1 MGGKIRLL
9 IVDDEIKFIDS
20 IAARLEM
27 RGLDVTKAYDGKDA
41 VELARREKFDLAL
54 LDLKMPG
61 MDGREVLQILKQENE
76 HIEAVIL
83 TGHGS
88 LESAV
93 ECTKLGA
100 WGYLPKPY
108 ELDDLLEVLKDAYH
122 ARLTKK
128 LTSRHEGIARVMA
141 QAEGQSALGVLR
153 ALRELDDDETYSR

>member
-9 IVDDEIKFIDS
+9 IVDDEVKFVDS

-27 RGLDVTKAYDGKDA
+27 RGLEVAKAYNGRDA
-41 VELARREKFDLAL
+41 VDLARRQQFDLAL

-61 MDGREVLQILKQENE
+61 MDGREVLQIIKQESE
-76 HIEAVIL
+76 HIEVVIL

-108 ELDDLLEVLKDAYH
+108 ELDGLLEILRDAYH
-122 ARLTKK
+122 TRLTKK
-128 LTSRHEGIARVMA
+128 LAARQDGIARVMA
-141 QAEGQSALGVLR
+141 QAEGQSPLGVLR
-153 ALRELDDDETYSR
+153 ALRELDEDAGE

>member
-9 IVDDEIKFIDS
+9 IVDDEVKFVDS

-27 RGLDVTKAYDGKDA
+27 RGLEVAKAYDGLGA
-41 VELARREKFDLAL
+41 VDLARRQQFDLAL

-61 MDGREVLQILKQENE
+61 MDGREVLKIIKQENE
-76 HIEAVIL
+76 HIEVVIL

-100 WGYLPKPY
+100 FGYLPKPY
-108 ELDDLLEVLKDAYH
+108 ELDALLEVLKDAYH

-128 LTSRHEGIARVMA
+128 LASRQDGIARVMA

-153 ALRELDDDETYSR
+153 ALRELDEGEG

>member
-1 MGGKIRLL
+1 MAGKIRLL
-9 IVDDEIKFIDS
+9 IVDDEVKFVDS

-27 RGLDVTKAYDGKDA
+27 RGLEVAKAYNGRDA
-41 VELARREKFDLAL
+41 VDLARRETFDLAL

-61 MDGREVLQILKQENE
+61 MDGREVLKIIKGENE
-76 HIEAVIL
+76 HIEVVIL

-93 ECTKLGA
+93 ECTRLGA

-108 ELDDLLEVLKDAYH
+108 ELDRLLEVLKDAYQ

-128 LTSRHEGIARVMA
+128 LASRQEAIARVLA
-141 QAEGQSALGVLR
+141 QAEGQSPLGVLR
-153 ALRELDDDETYSR
+153 ALRELEDDVEE

>member
-1 MGGKIRLL
+1 MSGKIKLL
-9 IVDDEIKFIDS
+9 IVDDEVKFLDS

-27 RGLDVTKAYDGKDA
+27 RGLEVAKAYNGKDA
-41 VELARREKFDLAL
+41 VDLARKERFDLAL

-61 MDGREVLQILKQENE
+61 MDGREVLRAIKEENE
-76 HIEAVIL
+76 HIEVIIL

-88 LESAV
+88 LDSAV

-108 ELDDLLEVLKDAYH
+108 ELDKLLEVLKDAYH
-122 ARLTKK
+122 ARLEKK
-128 LTSRHEGIARVMA
+128 LASRHDAIARVMA

-153 ALRELDDDETYSR
+153 ALRELDEDG